1 MNLGG
6 ISYQNST
13 EQAKFSSLKKEP
25 ISSKNNIINTN
36 EKNIMPSAFETRT
49 EPIKMKREIPK
60 KKEINVESPSS
71 SLEEKR
77 KNPENENNF
86 KGKKQFLEEIEQD
99 LESINGILDRYG
111 ISPLSKLTA
120 KTYSSNKGSYCVK
133 VSKKIPTEIKEK
145 IDVKKKKQAATQLRK
160 EDSENEE
167 ENYDYQMNFK
177 KKKQLISKENF
188 DKNSYLLS
196 QDYELSR
203 PYEIK
208 PDYGN

>member
-1 MNLGG
+1 M
-6 ISYQNST
+6 
-13 EQAKFSSLKKEP
+13 
-25 ISSKNNIINTN
+25 IIN
-36 EKNIMPSAFETRT
+36 EKNISPSDFETRT
-49 EPIKMKREIPK
+49 EPIKMRREIPK
-60 KKEINVESPSS
+60 KKEIMVESPSS
-71 SLEEKR
+71 SIEEKR
-77 KNPENENNF
+77 KNQETEKNS

-120 KTYSSNKGSYCVK
+120 KTYSTNKGSYCVK
-133 VSKKIPTEIKEK
+133 VSKRIPTEIKEK
-145 IDVKKKKQAATQLRK
+145 MDVKKKRQVPIQLKK

-167 ENYDYQMNFK
+167 EFYDYQMNFK
-177 KKKQLISKENF
+177 KKKQLISKEN

-208 PDYGN
+208 PDYGISFLK